1 MIQYTNSWIFSDIGR
16 NCLPGNRKKKAKFLT
31 KTFTYRSTFLYDFSR
46 YLFVHV
52 EAAYKG
58 LSANTV
64 KAAVRRPDG
73 PILQATKQG
82 QSAVFHQDPLHEY
95 RHDL

>member
-1 MIQYTNSWIFSDIGR
+1 
-16 NCLPGNRKKKAKFLT
+16 LLGNRKKIAKFLM
-31 KTFTYRSTFLYDFSR
+31 KTFTYRSTFLYDFTR
-46 YLFVHV
+46 YLFVQV

-64 KAAVRRPDG
+64 KAAVGRPDG

-82 QSAVFHQDPLHEY
+82 QSAAFHQALLHEY
-95 RHDL
+95 RHDP